1 MSVVSWVWPN
11 PWVLLV
17 GPERVLADLNQVLDR
32 LRIGH
37 LQRRVVELARVLP
50 RDVDVV
56 RLVVVDLRRV
66 DPRGHH
72 EGRVHTTAA
81 LVR

>member
-1 MSVVSWVWPN
+1 MSVVSWVSAEPV
-11 PWVLLV
+11 VLLV

-56 RLVVVDLRRV
+56 RLVVDLRRV